1 MGTFGPVRWARSV
14 GTVEGMSL
22 HAAGARRPLRSLPVG
37 LVLVVLG
44 LGGALAGCSGDD
56 SGGDAASKKPAVCD
70 SVSALKS
77 AGADLKD
84 MSVRSDG
91 VGGIQDQVAKVQSAF
106 ADVKTDAADQFGTQ
120 VDTVDSAL
128 ATLKDNVSA
137 AVDNPGLTTLADVGT
152 GVRTLADDVNALVDD
167 VQNTC

>member
-1 MGTFGPVRWARSV
+1 VV
-14 GTVEGMSL
+14 V
-22 HAAGARRPLRSLPVG
+22 
-37 LVLVVLG
+37 VVLG
-44 LGGALAGCSGDD
+44 LGGALTACSGD
-56 SGGDAASKKPAVCD
+56 SGGGSASKKPAVCG
-70 SVSALKS
+70 SVAALKS

-91 VGGIQDQVAKVQSAF
+91 IGGIQDQLAKVQSAF

-137 AVDNPGLTTLADVGT
+137 AVDKPGLSTLADVGT
-152 GVRTLADDVNALVDD
+152 SVRTVADDVNALVDD
-167 VQNTC
+167 VENTC